1 MAETTTVTGP
11 DFAVGISIADLP
23 ENAPVI
29 GHARGKAVVLVRT
42 GAEVRAVG
50 ATCTHYSG
58 PLGEGLV
65 VGATLRCP
73 WHHARFDLRTG
84 EALGAPAL
92 NPIACFEV
100 QRRGDRVL
108 VGPQRS
114 RPEPDAPPTSPA
126 AVVIVG
132 VGAAGAA
139 AAERLRRLG
148 CRGSITLVGDEASG
162 PVDRP
167 NLSKDYLAGTAPEE
181 WLPLRTRAFY
191 DEIGVELRIGD
202 AAVGLD
208 PTRKTL
214 ALESGNTLSYDA
226 LLLATGAEPVRLA
239 IDGAKQA
246 HVFTLRTL
254 ADSRGIIAASSGA
267 RRAVVVGSSFIG
279 LETAAALRTRGLDVD
294 VVSRDRLPLERI
306 LGRDLGRFVQQ
317 LHEAQGV
324 RFHLATSPRAIR
336 PEGVELED
344 GRTLAADLVVLG
356 VGVRPR
362 TGLAEKAGLRVADG
376 IVVDGFLRTSAPG
389 IWAAGDCARYPEPR
403 LGKPVRIEHWVV
415 AERQGQ
421 AVARDMLGLG
431 APFQDVPFF
440 WSQHY
445 DVTLAYVGHADSWD
459 AIEVAG
465 SLAERD
471 AAVAYRHAGR
481 ALAVVT
487 VGRDRQSLAIEAA
500 LERGDDAEVETLL
513 HGQR

>member
-1 MAETTTVTGP
+1 MSETTTLMGP
-11 DFAVGISIADLP
+11 DLAVGISIADLP
-23 ENAPVI
+23 ENAPVV
-29 GHARGKAVVLVRT
+29 GHARGEAVVLVRT
-42 GAEVRAVG
+42 GADVRALG
-50 ATCTHYSG
+50 ATCTHYGG

-100 QRRGDRVL
+100 ERRGDRVM
-108 VGPQRS
+108 VGPRRS
-114 RPEPDAPPTSPA
+114 LPEHDAPSSSPA

-132 VGAAGAA
+132 AGAAGAA

-148 CRGSITLVGDEASG
+148 CQGSITLVGDEAPG

-181 WLPLRTRAFY
+181 WLPLRPPAFY
-191 DEIGVELRIGD
+191 DKIGVELRIGD

-208 PTRKTL
+208 PTRRTVAL
-214 ALESGNTLSYDA
+214 ASGHALVYDA
-226 LLLATGAEPVRLA
+226 LLLATGAEPARLA
-239 IDGAKQA
+239 IDGATQT

-254 ADSRGIIAASSGA
+254 ADSRGIIAAAGRA

-279 LETAAALRTRGLDVD
+279 LETAASLRTRGLEVA
-294 VVSRDRLPLERI
+294 VVSRDRLPLGRI
-306 LGRDLGRFVQQ
+306 LGEDLGRFVQQ
-317 LHEAQGV
+317 LHEGHGV
-324 RFHLATSPRAIR
+324 RFHFEASPRAIR
-336 PEGVELED
+336 PDGVELED
-344 GRTLAADLVVLG
+344 GRMLAADLVVLG

-362 TGLAEKAGLRVADG
+362 TALAEKAGLRVADG
-376 IVVDGFLRTSAPG
+376 IVVDDFLRSSAPR
-389 IWAAGDCARYPEPR
+389 IWAAGDGARYPEAR
-403 LGKPVRIEHWVV
+403 LRKPVRIEHWVV

-431 APFQDVPFF
+431 APFRDVPFF

-445 DVTLAYVGHADSWD
+445 DVTLSYVGHADSWD

-471 AAVAYRHAGR
+471 AAVVYRHAGR

-500 LERGDDAEVETLL
+500 LERGDEAEVETLL
-513 HGQR
+513 RQ

>member
-1 MAETTTVTGP
+1 MAENTTLTGP
-11 DFAVGISIADLP
+11 DFTVGMSMADLP
-23 ENAPVI
+23 ENVPVV
-29 GHARGKAVVLVRT
+29 GHAHGEAVVLVRT

-50 ATCTHYSG
+50 ATCTHYGG
-58 PLGEGLV
+58 PLAEGLV

-92 NPIACFEV
+92 NPVACFEV

-108 VGPQRS
+108 VGPRQSMR
-114 RPEPDAPPTSPA
+114 EPDAPPSSPA
-126 AVVIVG
+126 AIVIVG
-132 VGAAGAA
+132 AGAAGAA
-139 AAERLRRLG
+139 AAEGLRRLG
-148 CRGSITLVGDEASG
+148 CRGSITLVGDEAPG

-181 WLPLRTRAFY
+181 WLPLRPPSFY
-191 DEIGVELRIGD
+191 DDIKVELRIGN
-202 AAVGLD
+202 AAIGLD
-208 PTRKTL
+208 PTRRTL
-214 ALESGNTLSYDA
+214 ALEGGHVLVYDA
-226 LLLATGAEPVRLA
+226 LLLATGAEPVRLT
-239 IDGAKQA
+239 IEGARQA
-246 HVFTLRTL
+246 HVFTLRTV
-254 ADSRGIIAASSGA
+254 ADSRAIIAATSGA

-279 LETAAALRTRGLDVD
+279 LETAAALRTRGLEVD
-294 VVSRDRLPLERI
+294 VVSRDHVPLGRI
-306 LGRDLGRFVQQ
+306 LGEDLGRFVQQ
-317 LHEAQGV
+317 LHEAHGV

-336 PEGVELED
+336 PDAVELED
-344 GRTLAADLVVLG
+344 GRLLTADIVVLG

-362 TGLAEKAGLRVADG
+362 TGLAERAGLRVADG
-376 IVVDGFLRTSAPG
+376 ILVDGFLRTSAPG

-431 APFQDVPFF
+431 TPFQDVPFF

-459 AIEVAG
+459 TIEVAG

-471 AAVAYRHAGR
+471 AAVVYRRAGR

-513 HGQR
+513 RQ